1 MGHSYTSI
9 LFHCVFSTKERRPF
23 IGPDLQS
30 RLWPYLDGIAR
41 DNSMKALMV
50 GGVEDHCHIL
60 VSLPSTLA
68 IAKAIQ
74 LLKGGSSLWVRETF
88 PPQSDFAWQEGYGAF
103 SLGVSQV
110 ESSKSYIE
118 SQPEHHR
125 KTTFKEEFLAFLKKH
140 NLEYDERFIWG
151 QEGGSF
157 VPPGLPRVHCPGL
170 SQD

>member
-1 MGHSYTSI
+1 
-9 LFHCVFSTKERRPF
+9 
-23 IGPDLQS
+23 
-30 RLWPYLDGIAR
+30 
-41 DNSMKALMV
+41 MV

-110 ESSKSYIE
+110 ESFEKLHRIPAGAP
-118 SQPEHHR
+118 SQ
-125 KTTFKEEFLAFLKKH
+125 
-140 NLEYDERFIWG
+140 NNI
-151 QEGGSF
+151 
-157 VPPGLPRVHCPGL
+157 
-170 SQD
+170 